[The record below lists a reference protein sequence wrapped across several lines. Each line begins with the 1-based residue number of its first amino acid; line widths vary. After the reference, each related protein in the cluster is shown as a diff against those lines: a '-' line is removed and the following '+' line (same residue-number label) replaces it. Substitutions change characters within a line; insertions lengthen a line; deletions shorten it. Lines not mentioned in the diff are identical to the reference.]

1 MLGNNII
8 KIHTLNIYKMK
19 KWFFASIA
27 FVAILSSCGKKN
39 STDCSTA
46 APTTVASAGETAYL
60 QAFLT
65 ANGIAATNINGM
77 FYAFSNAGVGAS
89 PNLCSDIG
97 LTYRGSF
104 INGLTDGA
112 GFDSTRGSIS
122 TLNLA
127 QVIKGWQLVL
137 PLVKTNGSVTLF
149 IPPSLGYGS
158 QAYGPI
164 PGNSYLKFTLSLI
177 TVQ

>member
-1 MLGNNII
+1 
-8 KIHTLNIYKMK
+8 MK

-39 STDCSTA
+39 STDCSAA

-60 QAFLT
+60 QAYLT
-65 ANGIAATNINGM
+65 ANGITATNINGM
-77 FYAFSNAGVGAS
+77 FYTLNNAGAGTS
-89 PNLCSDIG
+89 PNLCSNIG

-112 GFDSTRGSIS
+112 GFDSSRGGLSNFP
-122 TLNLA
+122 LNNL
-127 QVIKGWQLVL
+127 IKAWQLVL

-158 QAYGPI
+158 QPNGPI
-164 PGNSYLKFTLSLI
+164 PGNSYLKFNLSLF